1 MLEVYR
7 GDSKNLALNF
17 AQDDGTPLNVSG
29 CGVFFAASVNYSE
42 SPIIYIGTTG
52 TNAAAVTGLVNLT
65 LSSSDT
71 NHCAG
76 DYIATF
82 RLTCSGNSSTYPS
95 EGLRILPNLLPL
107 E

>member
-29 CGVFFAASVNYSE
+29 CGVFFVAAVNYVE
-42 SPIIYIGTTG
+42 HPIIYIGTTG
-52 TNAAAVTGLVNLT
+52 TDAAAVTGLVNLT
-65 LSSSDT
+65 LSPSDT

-76 DYIATF
+76 DYLASF
-82 RLTCSGNSSTYPS
+82 RLACAGSTGTYPS